1 MRSLVK
7 TPLVKFGLV
16 ALSALAAAQAVHAQD
31 APATPEDAMAK
42 AVTDRQAVFKLIAFN
57 SDQVMA
63 MLKKK
68 APFDAAKAAT
78 VGSRLEMLAPMIPE
92 VFAAD
97 TRKAGNV
104 KTKAREGIWTNAA
117 DFKAKADELTK
128 ASNGLAAAAK
138 SGDQGATMKAAVAV
152 GKACSGCH
160 DNYRDK

>member
-7 TPLVKFGLV
+7 PHLIKLGLV
-16 ALSALAAAQAVHAQD
+16 ALGALATAQAVNAQD
-31 APATPEDAMAK
+31 APATPEDALAK

-63 MLKKK
+63 MLKNK
-68 APFDAAKAAT
+68 APFDAAKAGL
-78 VGSRLEMLAPMIPE
+78 VGSRLEVLAPMIPE
-92 VFAAD
+92 TFATD

-117 DFKAKADELTK
+117 DFKAKADELAK
-128 ASNGLAAAAK
+128 ASAGLTAAAK
-138 SGDQGATMKAAVAV
+138 SGDKGMTMKAAVAV